1 MNVSARVLCLRR
13 RDITI
18 KNKGEK
24 EMKCVNCGSEYE
36 GKFCPECGTK
46 TQEPA
51 PTPSMTEQ
59 QVNFQRQKVN
69 QPLEAGKKGR
79 KKLNKPKKPIYKKW
93 WFYVIIGIA
102 LISIIGAVASGKK
115 TEKIKW
121 NEMVLSAQLP
131 EPAANKGKIHE
142 NTSETLDIEVEN
154 ISGSQYADYVAAS
167 KEKGFT
173 TDAKSTSYSYRA
185 YNFDGYCL
193 NLTYNDSLKSL
204 SIKLQKPM
212 EMSEISWP
220 ASNAGNQ
227 LPVPESTVGKFSYE
241 HDDDFYVYIGNTSKE
256 SYNNYVKACSEKGFT
271 VDYDKGDDYYRAKNS
286 EGWSVSIKYEGFNI
300 MSIDIDKPSG
310 SSTDSNVTATAAP
323 ETAKAPDETKAN
335 DTQLVNGM
343 RKDFKEA
350 MDSYEAFMNE
360 YVEFMKK
367 YQSNPN
373 DTKLL
378 ADYAKYM
385 SKYADMCD
393 KFDKWESQNLNA
405 AEQAYYIDVQ
415 ARVSKKLLEVSN
427 A

>member
-1 MNVSARVLCLRR
+1 
-13 RDITI
+13 
-18 KNKGEK
+18 
-24 EMKCVNCGSEYE
+24 MKCVNCGTEYE

-46 TQEPA
+46 TQEQA
-51 PTPSMTEQ
+51 DFQ
-59 QVNFQRQKVN
+59 QQNAN
-69 QPLEAGKKGR
+69 QPFEAGKKGR
-79 KKLNKPKKPIYKKW
+79 KKPKKPKKPIYKRW
-93 WFYVIIGIA
+93 WFFVIIGIA
-102 LISIIGAVASGKK
+102 LIAIIGTATSGEK

-121 NEMVLSAQLP
+121 NEMVLGAQLP
-131 EPAANKGKIHE
+131 EPPVNKGIIHT
-142 NTSETLDIEVEN
+142 NSLETLNIEVKKD
-154 ISGSQYADYVAAS
+154 SDSQFANYIVAC

-173 TDAKSTSYSYRA
+173 IDAKSTSTYYTA
-185 YNFDGYCL
+185 YNSDGYKL
-193 NLTYNDSLKSL
+193 SL
-204 SIKLQKPM
+204 SDYSKMFGIDLKKPM

-220 ASNAGNQ
+220 ASKAGNQ
-227 LPVPESTVGKFSYE
+227 LPVPESTVGKFSNE
-241 HDDDFYVYIGNTSKE
+241 HDDDFFVYIGNTSKE

-300 MSIDIDKPSG
+300 MSIDIDKPNS
-310 SSTDSNVTATAAP
+310 SSTDNTATAPAAP
-323 ETAKAPDETKAN
+323 ETEKAAEENNAN

-393 KFDKWESQNLNA
+393 KFDKWESQDLNA
-405 AEQAYYIDVQ
+405 TEQAYYIDVQ
-415 ARVSKKLLEVSN
+415 ARVSKKLLEVEN
-427 A
+427 M

>member
-1 MNVSARVLCLRR
+1 
-13 RDITI
+13 
-18 KNKGEK
+18 
-24 EMKCVNCGSEYE
+24 MKCVNCGTEYE

-121 NEMVLSAQLP
+121 NEMVLSAQ
-131 EPAANKGKIHE
+131 
-142 NTSETLDIEVEN
+142 
-154 ISGSQYADYVAAS
+154 YVAAS

-173 TDAKSTSYSYRA
+173 TDAKSTSYLYTA

>member
-1 MNVSARVLCLRR
+1 M
-13 RDITI
+13 
-18 KNKGEK
+18 
-24 EMKCVNCGSEYE
+24 
-36 GKFCPECGTK
+36 
-46 TQEPA
+46 
-51 PTPSMTEQ
+51 
-59 QVNFQRQKVN
+59 
-69 QPLEAGKKGR
+69 
-79 KKLNKPKKPIYKKW
+79 
-93 WFYVIIGIA
+93 IIGIA

-241 HDDDFYVYIGNTSKE
+241 HDDDFMCILVT
-256 SYNNYVKACSEKGFT
+256 
-271 VDYDKGDDYYRAKNS
+271 RARRA
-286 EGWSVSIKYEGFNI
+286 ITI
-300 MSIDIDKPSG
+300 M
-310 SSTDSNVTATAAP
+310 
-323 ETAKAPDETKAN
+323 
-335 DTQLVNGM
+335 
-343 RKDFKEA
+343 
-350 MDSYEAFMNE
+350 
-360 YVEFMKK
+360 
-367 YQSNPN
+367 
-373 DTKLL
+373 
-378 ADYAKYM
+378 
-385 SKYADMCD
+385 
-393 KFDKWESQNLNA
+393 
-405 AEQAYYIDVQ
+405 
-415 ARVSKKLLEVSN
+415 
-427 A
+427 

>member
-1 MNVSARVLCLRR
+1 
-13 RDITI
+13 
-18 KNKGEK
+18 
-24 EMKCVNCGSEYE
+24 
-36 GKFCPECGTK
+36 
-46 TQEPA
+46 
-51 PTPSMTEQ
+51 
-59 QVNFQRQKVN
+59 
-69 QPLEAGKKGR
+69 
-79 KKLNKPKKPIYKKW
+79 
-93 WFYVIIGIA
+93 
-102 LISIIGAVASGKK
+102 
-115 TEKIKW
+115 
-121 NEMVLSAQLP
+121 
-131 EPAANKGKIHE
+131 
-142 NTSETLDIEVEN
+142 
-154 ISGSQYADYVAAS
+154 
-167 KEKGFT
+167 
-173 TDAKSTSYSYRA
+173 
-185 YNFDGYCL
+185 
-193 NLTYNDSLKSL
+193 
-204 SIKLQKPM
+204 M

-310 SSTDSNVTATAAP
+310 SSTGSNVTATAAP
-323 ETAKAPDETKAN
+323 ETAKDPDETKAN

-360 YVEFMKK
+360 YVDFMKK

-405 AEQAYYIDVQ
+405 AIILTF
-415 ARVSKKLLEVSN
+415 RRG
-427 A
+427 

>member
-1 MNVSARVLCLRR
+1 
-13 RDITI
+13 
-18 KNKGEK
+18 
-24 EMKCVNCGSEYE
+24 MKCVNCGTEYE

-102 LISIIGAVASGKK
+102 LISIIGAAASGKK

-121 NEMVLSAQLP
+121 NEMVLSAPLP

-193 NLTYNDSLKSL
+193 NLTYNDSLKS
-204 SIKLQKPM
+204 
-212 EMSEISWP
+212 
-220 ASNAGNQ
+220 
-227 LPVPESTVGKFSYE
+227 
-241 HDDDFYVYIGNTSKE
+241 
-256 SYNNYVKACSEKGFT
+256 
-271 VDYDKGDDYYRAKNS
+271 
-286 EGWSVSIKYEGFNI
+286 
-300 MSIDIDKPSG
+300 
-310 SSTDSNVTATAAP
+310 
-323 ETAKAPDETKAN
+323 
-335 DTQLVNGM
+335 
-343 RKDFKEA
+343 
-350 MDSYEAFMNE
+350 
-360 YVEFMKK
+360 
-367 YQSNPN
+367 
-373 DTKLL
+373 
-378 ADYAKYM
+378 
-385 SKYADMCD
+385 
-393 KFDKWESQNLNA
+393 
-405 AEQAYYIDVQ
+405 
-415 ARVSKKLLEVSN
+415 
-427 A
+427 

>member
-1 MNVSARVLCLRR
+1 
-13 RDITI
+13 
-18 KNKGEK
+18 
-24 EMKCVNCGSEYE
+24 MKCVNCGTEYE

-46 TQEPA
+46 TQEQA
-51 PTPSMTEQ
+51 DFQ
-59 QVNFQRQKVN
+59 QQNAN
-69 QPLEAGKKGR
+69 QPFEAGKKGR
-79 KKLNKPKKPIYKKW
+79 KKPKKPKKPIYKRW
-93 WFYVIIGIA
+93 WFFVIIGIA
-102 LISIIGAVASGKK
+102 LIAIIGTATSGEK

-121 NEMVLSAQLP
+121 NEMVLGAQLP
-131 EPAANKGKIHE
+131 EPAVNKGLIHA
-142 NTSETLDIEVEN
+142 NSLETLYIEVKKD
-154 ISGSQYADYVAAS
+154 SDSQFANYIVAC

-173 TDAKSTSYSYRA
+173 IDAKSTSTFYTA
-185 YNFDGYCL
+185 YNSDGYKL
-193 NLTYNDSLKSL
+193 SL
-204 SIKLQKPM
+204 SDYSKMFGIELKKPM

-220 ASNAGNQ
+220 ASKAGNQ
-227 LPVPESTVGKFSYE
+227 LPVPESTVGKFTGE
-241 HDDDFYVYIGNTSKE
+241 HDDDLFVYIGNTSKE

-300 MSIDIDKPSG
+300 MSIDIDKPSS
-310 SSTDSNVTATAAP
+310 SSTDNTATAPAAP
-323 ETAKAPDETKAN
+323 ETEKAAEENKAN

-360 YVEFMKK
+360 YVEFVKK

-373 DTKLL
+373 DAKLL

-393 KFDKWESQNLNA
+393 KFDKWESENLNTT
-405 AEQAYYIDVQ
+405 EQAYYIDVQ
-415 ARVSKKLLEVSN
+415 ARVSKKLLEVSD

>member
-1 MNVSARVLCLRR
+1 M
-13 RDITI
+13 
-18 KNKGEK
+18 
-24 EMKCVNCGSEYE
+24 
-36 GKFCPECGTK
+36 
-46 TQEPA
+46 
-51 PTPSMTEQ
+51 
-59 QVNFQRQKVN
+59 
-69 QPLEAGKKGR
+69 
-79 KKLNKPKKPIYKKW
+79 
-93 WFYVIIGIA
+93 
-102 LISIIGAVASGKK
+102 
-115 TEKIKW
+115 
-121 NEMVLSAQLP
+121 
-131 EPAANKGKIHE
+131 
-142 NTSETLDIEVEN
+142 
-154 ISGSQYADYVAAS
+154 
-167 KEKGFT
+167 
-173 TDAKSTSYSYRA
+173 
-185 YNFDGYCL
+185 
-193 NLTYNDSLKSL
+193 
-204 SIKLQKPM
+204 
-212 EMSEISWP
+212 
-220 ASNAGNQ
+220 
-227 LPVPESTVGKFSYE
+227 
-241 HDDDFYVYIGNTSKE
+241 YIGNTSRE

-310 SSTDSNVTATAAP
+310 SSTGSNVTATAAP

-405 AEQAYYIDVQ
+405 AEQAYYVDVQ

>member
-1 MNVSARVLCLRR
+1 
-13 RDITI
+13 
-18 KNKGEK
+18 
-24 EMKCVNCGSEYE
+24 MKCVNCGTEYE
-36 GKFCPECGTK
+36 GEFCPECGTK
-46 TQEPA
+46 AQEQA
-51 PTPSMTEQ
+51 PTLSTTEQ
-59 QVNFQRQKVN
+59 QTNFQQQNVN
-69 QPLEAGKKGR
+69 QPFEAGKKGR
-79 KKLNKPKKPIYKKW
+79 KKPKKPKKPIYKRW
-93 WFYVIIGIA
+93 WFFVIVGIA
-102 LISIIGAVASGKK
+102 LIAIIGTATSGEK

-121 NEMVLSAQLP
+121 NEMVLGAQLP
-131 EPAANKGKIHE
+131 EPAVNKGKIHE
-142 NTSETLDIEVEN
+142 NSSETLYIEVKK
-154 ISGSQYADYVAAS
+154 ISDSQYADYVAAS

-173 TDAKSTSYSYRA
+173 IDAKSTSYSYTA
-185 YNFDGYCL
+185 YNSDGYCL
-193 NLTYNDSLKSL
+193 SLTYYSSLKSL

-220 ASNAGNQ
+220 ASKAGNQ
-227 LPVPESTVGKFSYE
+227 LPVPESTVGKFTGE
-241 HDDDFYVYIGNTSKE
+241 HDDDFFVYIGNTSKE

-300 MSIDIDKPSG
+300 MSIDIDKPSS
-310 SSTDSNVTATAAP
+310 SSTDNTATAPAAP
-323 ETAKAPDETKAN
+323 ETEKTAEENNAN

-360 YVEFMKK
+360 YVEFIKK

-373 DTKLL
+373 DAKLL

-393 KFDKWESQNLNA
+393 KFDKWESQDLNA
-405 AEQAYYIDVQ
+405 TEQAYYIDVQ
-415 ARVSKKLLEVSN
+415 ARVSKKLLEVSD